1 MSRLNIND
9 VENAYKIIDEV
20 FLNSPQYECEPL
32 GEILCCKLIL
42 KVETNNPIRSFKG
55 RGGDLLCTNSTE
67 KTLVCASAGNFGQ
80 AIAYGCRKQN
90 IALTIFAAES
100 ANPYK
105 IKRMRDLGAT
115 VILKGEDF
123 DAAKAHAKQFG
134 EENNVR
140 FVIDSLDIETVIGA
154 GTIGLELSKFP
165 EQIDYLVI
173 PLGNGALFN
182 GIATYFKAKS
192 PQTKLIAIQ
201 AKGAS
206 AMVDSWHEK
215 RLIAHETVNTIADG
229 IGVRLPVQEAL
240 DDMENLID
248 DCLLVGEHSIV
259 DAMKML
265 HLNAGLVVEPA
276 GAVGVSAIL
285 ENREMFANKPVATII
300 CGSNLTEE
308 QINTWL

>member
-1 MSRLNIND
+1 
-9 VENAYKIIDEV
+9 
-20 FLNSPQYECEPL
+20 L
-32 GEILCCKLIL
+32 GESLGCKLIL

-55 RGGDLLCTNSTE
+55 RGGDLLCSNATE
-67 KTLVCASAGNFGQ
+67 KSLVCASAGNFGQ
-80 AIAYGCRKQN
+80 AVAYGCRKQN

-105 IKRMRDLGAT
+105 IQRMQDLGAN

-123 DAAKAHAKQFG
+123 DAAKSHAKQFG

-140 FVIDSLDIETVIGA
+140 FVVDSLDIETVIGA
-154 GTIGLELSKFP
+154 GTIGLELAKFP
-165 EQIDYLVI
+165 ETLDYLLI

-192 PQTKLIAIQ
+192 PHTKLIAIQ

-206 AMVDSWHEK
+206 AMVDSWREK
-215 RLIAHETVNTIADG
+215 RLIAHKVVNTIADG

-248 DCLLVGEHSIV
+248 DCLLVEENSIIE
-259 DAMKML
+259 AMKTL
-265 HLNAGLVVEPA
+265 HLQAGLVVEPA

-285 ENREMFANKPVATII
+285 ENREMFANKTVATII
-300 CGSNLTEE
+300 CGSNLTNE
-308 QINTWL
+308 QINNWLF

>member
-1 MSRLNIND
+1 MSRLSTND
-9 VENAYKIIDEV
+9 IEKANQIIDSV
-20 FLNSPQYECEPL
+20 FLNSPQYVCEPL
-32 GEILCCKLIL
+32 GDILGCRLVL

-55 RGGDLLCTNSTE
+55 RGGDLLCTNATE
-67 KTLVCASAGNFGQ
+67 KSLVCASAGNFGQ

-90 IALTIFAAES
+90 ITLTIFAAES

-105 IKRMRDLGAT
+105 IKRMQDLGAT

-123 DAAKAHAKQFG
+123 DGAKAHAKQFSG
-134 EENNVR
+134 ENNVR
-140 FVIDSLDIETVIGA
+140 FVIDSFDIETVIGA

-165 EQIDYLVI
+165 ETIDYLLI

-192 PQTKLIAIQ
+192 PATKLIAIQ

-206 AMVDSWHEK
+206 AMVDSWHAK
-215 RLIAHETVNTIADG
+215 RMIAHESVNTIADG

-240 DDMENLID
+240 DDMESLID
-248 DCLLVGEHSIV
+248 DCLLVEENSITE
-259 DAMKML
+259 AMKML
-265 HLNAGLVVEPA
+265 HLEAGLVVEPA

-285 ENREMFANKPVATII
+285 ENREMFANKMVATII

-308 QINTWL
+308 QVKTWL

>member
-1 MSRLNIND
+1 MSRLNTND
-9 VENAYKIIDEV
+9 IEKAAEIIDPV

-32 GEILCCKLIL
+32 GNVLGCKLIL

-55 RGGDLLCTNSTE
+55 RGGDLLCKNATE
-67 KTLVCASAGNFGQ
+67 KSLVCASAGNFGQ

-90 IALTIFAAES
+90 IALTIFTAKS

-105 IKRMRDLGAT
+105 IKRMQDLGAN
-115 VILKGEDF
+115 VILQGEDF
-123 DAAKAHAKQFG
+123 DGAKAHAKQFG

-165 EQIDYLVI
+165 QSLDYLVI

-192 PQTKLIAIQ
+192 PHTKLIAIQ

-215 RLIAHETVNTIADG
+215 RLISYENINTIADG

-248 DCLLVGEHSIV
+248 DCLLVEESSII

-285 ENREMFANKPVATII
+285 ENREIFANKTVATII

-308 QINTWL
+308 QMKIWL

>member
-1 MSRLNIND
+1 MPRLNID
-9 VENAYKIIDEV
+9 DIEKACKIIDEV

-32 GEILCCKLIL
+32 GNALGCRLIL

-55 RGGDLLCTNSTE
+55 RGGVLLCTNATE
-67 KTLVCASAGNFGQ
+67 KSLVCASAGNFGQ

-90 IALTIFAAES
+90 IALTIFAAEN

-105 IKRMRDLGAT
+105 IKRMRDLGAN

-123 DAAKAHAKQFG
+123 DGAKAHAKQFG
-134 EENNVR
+134 EENNIR
-140 FVIDSLDIETVIGA
+140 FVIDSFDIETVIGA

-165 EQIDYLVI
+165 ETLDYLLI

-192 PQTKLIAIQ
+192 PSTKLIAVQ

-215 RLIAHETVNTIADG
+215 RLIEHEVVNTIADG

-240 DDMENLID
+240 DDMEKLID
-248 DCLLVGEHSIV
+248 GCLLVEENSIIE
-259 DAMKML
+259 AMKLL
-265 HLNAGLVVEPA
+265 HLEAGLVVEPA

-285 ENREMFANKPVATII
+285 ENREMFANKAVATII
-300 CGSNLTEE
+300 CGSNLTEK
-308 QINTWL
+308 QIKDWL

>member
-1 MSRLNIND
+1 MSRLSAND
-9 VENAYKIIDEV
+9 IEKAYEIIDEV
-20 FLNSPQYECEPL
+20 FLNSPQYECESL
-32 GEILCCKLIL
+32 GEVLGCKLVL

-55 RGGDLLCTNSTE
+55 RGGDLLCKNAAE
-67 KTLVCASAGNFGQ
+67 KSLVCASAGNFGQ

-105 IKRMRDLGAT
+105 IRRMQDLGAI
-115 VILKGEDF
+115 VILKGKDF
-123 DAAKAHAKQFG
+123 DSAKAHAKQFG
-134 EENNVR
+134 EENNIR

-165 EQIDYLVI
+165 ETLDYLLI

-182 GIATYFKAKS
+182 GIATYFKTKNLG
-192 PQTKLIAIQ
+192 TKLVAIQ

-206 AMVDSWHEK
+206 AMVDSWHAK
-215 RLIAHETVNTIADG
+215 RLIASETVNTIADG

-240 DDMENLID
+240 DDMKNLID
-248 DCLLVGEHSIV
+248 DGVLVDENSIIE
-259 DAMKML
+259 AMKML
-265 HLNAGLVVEPA
+265 HLHAGLVVEPA

-285 ENREMFANKPVATII
+285 ENREMFANKTVATVI

-308 QINTWL
+308 QIKTWL

>member
-1 MSRLNIND
+1 MPGLSTND
-9 VENAYKIIDEV
+9 IENAYEIIDEV

-32 GEILCCKLIL
+32 GESLGCKLIL

-55 RGGDLLCTNSTE
+55 RGGDLLCSNATE
-67 KTLVCASAGNFGQ
+67 KSLVCASAGNFGQ
-80 AIAYGCRKQN
+80 AVAYGCRKQN

-105 IKRMRDLGAT
+105 IQRMQDLGAN

-123 DAAKAHAKQFG
+123 DAAKSHAKQFG

-140 FVIDSLDIETVIGA
+140 FVVDSLDIETVIGA
-154 GTIGLELSKFP
+154 GTIGLELAKFP
-165 EQIDYLVI
+165 ETLDYLLI

-192 PQTKLIAIQ
+192 PHTKLIAIQ

-206 AMVDSWHEK
+206 AMVDSWREK
-215 RLIAHETVNTIADG
+215 RLIAHKVVNTIADG

-248 DCLLVGEHSIV
+248 DCLLVEENSIIE
-259 DAMKML
+259 AMKTL
-265 HLNAGLVVEPA
+265 HLQAGLVVEPA

-285 ENREMFANKPVATII
+285 ENREMFANKTVATII
-300 CGSNLTEE
+300 CGSNLTEK
-308 QINTWL
+308 QIIEWL

>member
-1 MSRLNIND
+1 MSRLSTND
-9 VENAYKIIDEV
+9 IENAFGIIDEI

-32 GEILCCKLIL
+32 GELLGCKLIL

-55 RGGDLLCTNSTE
+55 RGGDLLCANATE
-67 KTLVCASAGNFGQ
+67 KSLVCASAGNFGQ
-80 AIAYGCRKQN
+80 AVAYGCRKQN
-90 IALTIFAAES
+90 IALTIFATES

-105 IKRMRDLGAT
+105 IKRMKDLGAN

-165 EQIDYLVI
+165 ETLDYLLI

-182 GIATYFKAKS
+182 GIATYFKSKS
-192 PQTKLIAIQ
+192 PNTKLIAIQ

-206 AMVDSWHEK
+206 AMVDSWREK
-215 RLIAHETVNTIADG
+215 RLIAHKVVNTIADG

-248 DCLLVGEHSIV
+248 DCLLVEENSIIE
-259 DAMKML
+259 AMKTL
-265 HLNAGLVVEPA
+265 HLQAGLVVEPA

-285 ENREMFANKPVATII
+285 ENREMFANKTVATII
-300 CGSNLTEE
+300 CGSNLTEK
-308 QINTWL
+308 QIIEWL

>member
-1 MSRLNIND
+1 MPRLSTND
-9 VENAYKIIDEV
+9 IEKAYEIIDKV
-20 FLNSPQYECEPL
+20 FLNSPQYVCEPL
-32 GEILCCKLIL
+32 GNALGCQLIL

-67 KTLVCASAGNFGQ
+67 NSLVCASAGNFGQ

-100 ANPYK
+100 ANAYK
-105 IKRMRDLGAT
+105 IKRMQELGAT

-154 GTIGLELSKFP
+154 GTIGLELLKFP
-165 EQIDYLVI
+165 QSLDYLLI

-215 RLIAHETVNTIADG
+215 RLVEHESVNTIADG

-248 DCLLVGEHSIV
+248 DCLLVEENSIV
-259 DAMKML
+259 EAMKML
-265 HLNAGLVVEPA
+265 HLHGGLVVEPA

-285 ENREMFANKPVATII
+285 ENREMFANKTVATII

-308 QINTWL
+308 QIKTWL